1 MLLIIGIMIG
11 YITSSAISL
20 LNFFS
25 TAEGVH
31 SYMIWGMGNFGGVS
45 LQQLPFFLLGH
56 SGGTADYHTADKA
69 SECPAAGNTLCRK
82 PGNQHPPYT

>member
-1 MLLIIGIMIG
+1 MLVMGIILFFSTLIKNSIMLLIIGIMIG

-31 SYMIWGMGNFGGVS
+31 SYLIWGMGNFGGVS
-45 LQQLPFFLLGH
+45 LQQLPFFSLV
-56 SGGTADYHTADKA
+56 TM
-69 SECPAAGNTLCRK
+69 AAVLHNTLLL
-82 PGNQHPPYT
+82 

>member
-45 LQQLPFFLLGH
+45 LQQLPFFL
-56 SGGTADYHTADKA
+56 SGYSDRAADYHTLDKT
-69 SECPAAGNTLCRK
+69 SECLAARHTLCRK
-82 PGNQHPPYT
+82 PRN